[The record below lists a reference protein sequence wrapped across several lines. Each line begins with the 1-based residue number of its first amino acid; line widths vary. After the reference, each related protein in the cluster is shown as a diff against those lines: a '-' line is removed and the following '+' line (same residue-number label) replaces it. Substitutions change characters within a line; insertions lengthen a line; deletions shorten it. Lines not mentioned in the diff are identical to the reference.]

1 MKNNGDIVE
10 FIKKKDY
17 IMLDNNLGSGAFGYT
32 VLLKDPYINE
42 VFVAKKYEPYY
53 EDLKIEFYNSFLQEI
68 KIMYTLNH
76 PNIVRIYNY
85 YPYES
90 RHTGYI
96 IMEYIEGKNIANFM
110 EDYDPWES
118 KVDLDNIFVQ
128 LIDGFEYIEKKGIVH
143 RDIRESNILIT
154 QEGVVKIIDFG
165 LGKTFSPVGSTND
178 SMTDLINRNGL
189 DFLPNEYA
197 EGIYD
202 SKTDMFYLGELYS
215 RLLRKTENLDNFTYG
230 SVLSKMIKPKR
241 EDRFNSFSE
250 IKKVIMTKDFT
261 TFQINASDKAIYQNF
276 SNALKSC
283 IEYFIDKREFVTNN
297 LEFYNNLH
305 VISQRNCFEDYV
317 QNIQEFVSCIVKG
330 NYSYYN
336 REIVQCSILTSFK
349 NWYGTLSNRSQN
361 LVLNNLIS
369 KMSSISVK
377 VSDDYPF

>member
-1 MKNNGDIVE
+1 
-10 FIKKKDY
+10 
-17 IMLDNNLGSGAFGYT
+17 MLDNNLGSGAFGYT

-154 QEGVVKIIDFG
+154 QEGVVKIIDF
-165 LGKTFSPVGSTND
+165 
-178 SMTDLINRNGL
+178 
-189 DFLPNEYA
+189 
-197 EGIYD
+197 
-202 SKTDMFYLGELYS
+202 
-215 RLLRKTENLDNFTYG
+215 
-230 SVLSKMIKPKR
+230 
-241 EDRFNSFSE
+241 
-250 IKKVIMTKDFT
+250 
-261 TFQINASDKAIYQNF
+261 AIY
-276 SNALKSC
+276 
-283 IEYFIDKREFVTNN
+283 
-297 LEFYNNLH
+297 
-305 VISQRNCFEDYV
+305 
-317 QNIQEFVSCIVKG
+317 
-330 NYSYYN
+330 
-336 REIVQCSILTSFK
+336 
-349 NWYGTLSNRSQN
+349 
-361 LVLNNLIS
+361 
-369 KMSSISVK
+369 
-377 VSDDYPF
+377 